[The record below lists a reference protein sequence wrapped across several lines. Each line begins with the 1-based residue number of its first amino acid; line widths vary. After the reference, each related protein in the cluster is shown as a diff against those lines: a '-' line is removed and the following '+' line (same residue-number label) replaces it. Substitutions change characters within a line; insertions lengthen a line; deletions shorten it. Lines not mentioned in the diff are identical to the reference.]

1 MDKSLVSFLKA
12 QDKLIEDP
20 VSSITNIYVYINMFC
35 N

>member
-12 QDKLIEDP
+12 QDKLIENP
-20 VSSITNIYVYINMFC
+20 VNSTTNIYIYINMFC